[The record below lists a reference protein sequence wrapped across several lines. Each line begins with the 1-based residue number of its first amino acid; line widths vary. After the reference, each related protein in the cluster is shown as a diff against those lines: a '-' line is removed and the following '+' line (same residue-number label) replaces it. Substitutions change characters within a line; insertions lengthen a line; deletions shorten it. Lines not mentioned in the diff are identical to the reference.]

1 MEQLELSFCVQVKAK
16 GPKEEQVNA
25 ITGFSSQIMS
35 EYHNFKESMNI
46 SMSTLSIEILVFLM
60 TFAHL
65 FICLCLE
72 V

>member
-35 EYHNFKESMNI
+35 EYYKYNYYFTQVQVHKYYFI
-46 SMSTLSIEILVFLM
+46 PEIRN
-60 TFAHL
+60 T
-65 FICLCLE
+65 
-72 V
+72 

>member
-35 EYHNFKESMNI
+35 EYQIITTTMR
-46 SMSTLSIEILVFLM
+46 V
-60 TFAHL
+60 
-65 FICLCLE
+65 
-72 V
+72 